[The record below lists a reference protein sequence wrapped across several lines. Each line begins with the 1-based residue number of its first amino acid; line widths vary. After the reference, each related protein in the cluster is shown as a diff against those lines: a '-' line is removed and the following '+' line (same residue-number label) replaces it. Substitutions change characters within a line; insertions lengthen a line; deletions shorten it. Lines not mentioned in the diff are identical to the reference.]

1 MYENS
6 PVAKNRPGYS
16 VLPLTKNQWR
26 RIRQRIGPWAPLIV
40 LILMCIIIGQIN
52 PRFLTMRNV
61 TRLANS
67 ASIPLILA
75 LGGTFVILLGSIDLS
90 LEGVM
95 ALCAVLVSLTVL
107 NDRTDFAWGYF
118 GVVVAVGAG
127 ALMGLVNGL
136 IHVKLRIPSFM
147 ATLGM
152 SFVGIGIATVL
163 IGGIAVRVL
172 DQNIRA
178 LALERFLDFP
188 YGVWVALGTLV
199 VTYHPAL
206 HETRTV
212 CLRDRRRRG
221 PGGAVGHP
229 GGPLQDHDL
238 HLAGALYGLAGLL
251 AAAQLGQGNAV
262 ISQGGCSPRSRAI
275 VVGGTALSG
284 GIGSVMNTLVS
295 VLIVA
300 VLDNGMVLMGVSPYI
315 QQAVLGLLILVAV
328 GISLNR
334 SQIRSSSERRTP
346 QGPDRH
352 DHDTPGQNAR
362 AGSQRVNKS
371 FPGVQALKDVSIAV
385 YPNEVVGLVGENGA
399 GKSTLMRI
407 LAGIYAP
414 DSGQIILDG
423 KPVTLNS
430 ARQAADHGIGMVY
443 QEQSLLLNLSVA
455 ENIYLGHESE
465 FMQFGLIRWDKLLK
479 AARRQLEKGGGG
491 RHRPAP
497 RPPN

>member
-1 MYENS
+1 MSENS
-6 PVAKNRPGYS
+6 PVAKTRPGYS

-199 VTYHPAL
+199 VTYIIQRFTKLGRYAYAIGGGEDLAAL
-206 HETRTV
+206 SGIPV
-212 CLRDRRRRG
+212 DRYKIMIFT
-221 PGGAVGHP
+221 
-229 GGPLQDHDL
+229 
-238 HLAGALYGLAGLL
+238 LAGALYGLAGLL

-262 ISQGGCSPRSRAI
+262 ISQGRLFTAITAI

-284 GIGSVMNTLVS
+284 GIGSVMNTLVG

-334 SQIRSSSERRTP
+334 SQIRI
-346 QGPDRH
+346 
-352 DHDTPGQNAR
+352 
-362 AGSQRVNKS
+362 VK
-371 FPGVQALKDVSIAV
+371 
-385 YPNEVVGLVGENGA
+385 
-399 GKSTLMRI
+399 
-407 LAGIYAP
+407 
-414 DSGQIILDG
+414 
-423 KPVTLNS
+423 
-430 ARQAADHGIGMVY
+430 
-443 QEQSLLLNLSVA
+443 
-455 ENIYLGHESE
+455 
-465 FMQFGLIRWDKLLK
+465 
-479 AARRQLEKGGGG
+479 
-491 RHRPAP
+491 
-497 RPPN
+497 